1 MSSVDFLGALGAGAD
16 IDSKALVEAL
26 VAAERA
32 PREAAINSR
41 VAKTESEISAFGRV
55 LSSLETLSTAFS
67 GLNDADDFADFVVN
81 VNGAL
86 ATDGS
91 PAYSVA
97 ASTEVEAGITEVKV
111 NSVATKDRW
120 ASATGYAATT
130 TALNGGNNFSITI
143 TIDGTATVINVTDP
157 TPAGVVTAV
166 NAAGIGVS
174 ASLVDT
180 GASSNQY
187 KLLLAGELGADNA
200 FTISDTTSTGTQLGL
215 TDRLSTASNAELEIN
230 GIDIERPTNIIDDAV
245 TGITL
250 TLSAATAATSRL
262 SVERDTSGVRS
273 RIEELVTTF
282 NSTNGLFRDL
292 RDPDSGDEQAG
303 VFSGNGSMRLIA
315 QTVTGLMTSESSTTT
330 DNLSYL
336 SDIGIMLNRY
346 GELEIDD
353 EVFTEALSDRFS
365 EVVTLLSADTNNQT
379 TIGDADRGIAG
390 DAIQT
395 LTELMASDGTI
406 MSQSNSL
413 SSKVDDYQEDLED
426 LDRRMSQ
433 IYERYL
439 AQFTVMEQKV
449 DQLNSTREYL
459 KTALENL
466 PYSNQNK

>member
-1 MSSVDFLGALGAGAD
+1 M
-16 IDSKALVEAL
+16 
-26 VAAERA
+26 
-32 PREAAINSR
+32 
-41 VAKTESEISAFGRV
+41 
-55 LSSLETLSTAFS
+55 
-67 GLNDADDFADFVVN
+67 
-81 VNGAL
+81 
-86 ATDGS
+86 
-91 PAYSVA
+91 
-97 ASTEVEAGITEVKV
+97 
-111 NSVATKDRW
+111 
-120 ASATGYAATT
+120 
-130 TALNGGNNFSITI
+130 
-143 TIDGTATVINVTDP
+143 
-157 TPAGVVTAV
+157 
-166 NAAGIGVS
+166 
-174 ASLVDT
+174 
-180 GASSNQY
+180 
-187 KLLLAGELGADNA
+187 
-200 FTISDTTSTGTQLGL
+200 
-215 TDRLSTASNAELEIN
+215 
-230 GIDIERPTNIIDDAV
+230 

-273 RIEELVTTF
+273 RIEDLVATF

>member
-1 MSSVDFLGALGAGAD
+1 M
-16 IDSKALVEAL
+16 
-26 VAAERA
+26 
-32 PREAAINSR
+32 
-41 VAKTESEISAFGRV
+41 
-55 LSSLETLSTAFS
+55 
-67 GLNDADDFADFVVN
+67 
-81 VNGAL
+81 
-86 ATDGS
+86 
-91 PAYSVA
+91 
-97 ASTEVEAGITEVKV
+97 
-111 NSVATKDRW
+111 
-120 ASATGYAATT
+120 
-130 TALNGGNNFSITI
+130 
-143 TIDGTATVINVTDP
+143 
-157 TPAGVVTAV
+157 TAV
-166 NAAGIGVS
+166 NAADIGIS

-187 KLLLAGELGADNA
+187 KLVLAGELGADNA

-230 GIDIERPTNIIDDAV
+230 GIEIQRPTNIIDDAV

-273 RIEELVTTF
+273 RIEELVATF

-292 RDPDSGDEQAG
+292 KDPDSGDEQAG

-336 SDIGIMLNRY
+336 SDIGIVLNRY

-353 EVFTEALSDRFS
+353 EIFTEALSDRFS
-365 EVVTLLSADTNNQT
+365 EVVTLLSAGTNKQT

-395 LTELMASDGTI
+395 LAELMASDGTI

-439 AQFTVMEQKV
+439 AQFTVMEQQV
-449 DQLNSTREYL
+449 DQINSTREYL
-459 KTALENL
+459 QTALENL

>member
-1 MSSVDFLGALGAGAD
+1 M
-16 IDSKALVEAL
+16 
-26 VAAERA
+26 
-32 PREAAINSR
+32 
-41 VAKTESEISAFGRV
+41 
-55 LSSLETLSTAFS
+55 
-67 GLNDADDFADFVVN
+67 
-81 VNGAL
+81 
-86 ATDGS
+86 
-91 PAYSVA
+91 
-97 ASTEVEAGITEVKV
+97 
-111 NSVATKDRW
+111 
-120 ASATGYAATT
+120 
-130 TALNGGNNFSITI
+130 
-143 TIDGTATVINVTDP
+143 INVTDP
-157 TPAGVVTAV
+157 TPTGVVTAV
-166 NAAGIGVS
+166 NAADIGVS

-187 KLLLAGELGADNA
+187 KLVLAGELGADNA

-230 GIDIERPTNIIDDAV
+230 GIDIQRPTNIIDDAV

-273 RIEELVTTF
+273 RIEELVATF
-282 NSTNGLFRDL
+282 NSMAGSFRDL

-353 EVFTEALSDRFS
+353 EVFTEALSDRFA
-365 EVVTLLSADTNNQT
+365 EIVTLLSADTNNQT

-395 LTELMASDGTI
+395 PDRSDG
-406 MSQSNSL
+406 
-413 SSKVDDYQEDLED
+413 VGRDDHEPEQ
-426 LDRRMSQ
+426 
-433 IYERYL
+433 L
-439 AQFTVMEQKV
+439 AQLQGRRLPGGPGGSRPPDVPDIRALPSAVYCDGAEGRPAEQHPRVPEDGARESPVLQPKINNF
-449 DQLNSTREYL
+449 LN
-459 KTALENL
+459 
-466 PYSNQNK
+466 